1 MIYKLLF
8 INKNVLDLYF
18 SFKIKYILFFFTRLV
33 KEDVRPSCTYEDQ
46 KFLELTCF
54 RKKNP
59 D

>member
-1 MIYKLLF
+1 MF
-8 INKNVLDLYF
+8 LYF

-54 RKKNP
+54 RQKKLTKTGAKI
-59 D
+59 